1 MKLCLFLFCCPNK
14 SASVIVDT
22 GEEGGGGD
30 LVSVIVRDHNSRYE
44 RKIIVLSLNV

>member
-22 GEEGGGGD
+22 GEEGGGD

>member
-22 GEEGGGGD
+22 GEGGGGGF
-30 LVSVIVRDHNSRYE
+30 VSVIVRDQNSRYE